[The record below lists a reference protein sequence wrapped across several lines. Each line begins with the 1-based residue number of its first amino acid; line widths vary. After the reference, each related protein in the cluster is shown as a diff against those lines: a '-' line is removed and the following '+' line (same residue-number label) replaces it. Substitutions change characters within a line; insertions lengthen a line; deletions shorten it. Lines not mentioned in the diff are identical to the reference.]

1 MTRKNLMIS
10 AAALSL
16 LVLAGCSKDGMAG
29 YIGTAEAK
37 NVALENA
44 GLTASQV
51 KFTDVELDDK
61 NGTHYYQ
68 VEFTADGKEYEY
80 DIDALTG
87 AIIESK
93 LPAGAQAQQNTAS
106 NNNTAG
112 NTTPDTNTA
121 GSSNTNN
128 NTSNNTSSGTGTAS
142 AALTADQAKNKALA
156 HAGLKA
162 NQVTFVKSK
171 LDWDDG
177 RQVYDV
183 EFYTNGTEYDYE
195 INAETGAVLS
205 FDHDLEWRGSKA
217 SASTA
222 NTSSSTSSSASAAKP
237 AAAASSSTASGDIG
251 ADKAKSIALA
261 HAGLSEG
268 EVDFL
273 YAQPDRENGRQVYDV
288 EFYAGGVCFS
298 YGEER
303 GREQFLRQ
311 EPYPQDLSL
320 LSEGGAVWHSIP
332 SATFYHAWSQSG
344 ELPDGFQAM
353 FGAFF

>member
-10 AAALSL
+10 AVALSL

-121 GSSNTNN
+121 GSSNTDNNTSNNTTPDTNIAGSSNTNN

-183 EFYTNGTEYDYE
+183 EFYTSDYKEYDYE
-195 INAETGAVLS
+195 I
-205 FDHDLEWRGSKA
+205 D
-217 SASTA
+217 AST
-222 NTSSSTSSSASAAKP
+222 
-237 AAAASSSTASGDIG
+237 
-251 ADKAKSIALA
+251 
-261 HAGLSEG
+261 G
-268 EVDFL
+268 EVVSYDFDAEG
-273 YAQPDRENGRQVYDV
+273 YAPPATGNG
-288 EFYAGGVCFS
+288 
-298 YGEER
+298 
-303 GREQFLRQ
+303 
-311 EPYPQDLSL
+311 
-320 LSEGGAVWHSIP
+320 
-332 SATFYHAWSQSG
+332 QSG
-344 ELPDGFQAM
+344 TITADQAKEKALSQVPGATVSDIWEFETDYDDGRLQYEGKIYYNGMEYEFEIDGYSGAIRSWDAESM
-353 FGAFF
+353 FD

>member
-29 YIGTAEAK
+29 YIGTAAAK

-44 GLTASQV
+44 GPTASQV

-128 NTSNNTSSGTGTAS
+128 NTSNNTTPDTNTVGSSNTNNNTSSGTGTAS
-142 AALTADQAKNKALA
+142 AALTADQAKDKALA

-183 EFYTNGTEYDYE
+183 EFYTSDYKEYDYE
-195 INAETGAVLS
+195 I
-205 FDHDLEWRGSKA
+205 D
-217 SASTA
+217 AST
-222 NTSSSTSSSASAAKP
+222 
-237 AAAASSSTASGDIG
+237 
-251 ADKAKSIALA
+251 
-261 HAGLSEG
+261 G
-268 EVDFL
+268 EVVSYDFDAEG
-273 YAQPDRENGRQVYDV
+273 YAPPATGNG
-288 EFYAGGVCFS
+288 
-298 YGEER
+298 
-303 GREQFLRQ
+303 
-311 EPYPQDLSL
+311 
-320 LSEGGAVWHSIP
+320 
-332 SATFYHAWSQSG
+332 QSG
-344 ELPDGFQAM
+344 TITADQAKEKALSQVPGATVSDIWEFETDYDDGRLQYEGKIYYNGMEYEFEIDGYSGAIRSWDAESM
-353 FGAFF
+353 FD

>member
-29 YIGTAEAK
+29 YIGTAEAN

-128 NTSNNTSSGTGTAS
+128 NTSNNTTPDTNTVGSSNTNNNTSSGTGTAS
-142 AALTADQAKNKALA
+142 AALTADQAKEKALS
-156 HAGLKA
+156 
-162 NQVTFVKSK
+162 QVPGATVSDIWEFET
-171 LDWDDG
+171 DYDDG
-177 RQVYDV
+177 RLQYEGKIYYNGMEY
-183 EFYTNGTEYDYE
+183 EFE
-195 INAETGAVLS
+195 IDGYSGAIRSWDAES
-205 FDHDLEWRGSKA
+205 MFD
-217 SASTA
+217 
-222 NTSSSTSSSASAAKP
+222 
-237 AAAASSSTASGDIG
+237 
-251 ADKAKSIALA
+251 
-261 HAGLSEG
+261 
-268 EVDFL
+268 
-273 YAQPDRENGRQVYDV
+273 
-288 EFYAGGVCFS
+288 
-298 YGEER
+298 
-303 GREQFLRQ
+303 
-311 EPYPQDLSL
+311 
-320 LSEGGAVWHSIP
+320 
-332 SATFYHAWSQSG
+332 
-344 ELPDGFQAM
+344 
-353 FGAFF
+353 

>member
-1 MTRKNLMIS
+1 MTRKKLMIS

-142 AALTADQAKNKALA
+142 AALTADQAKDKALA
-156 HAGLKA
+156 HAGLKQS
-162 NQVTFVKSK
+162 QVTFVKSK

-183 EFYTNGTEYDYE
+183 EFYTSDYKEYDYE
-195 INAETGAVLS
+195 I
-205 FDHDLEWRGSKA
+205 D
-217 SASTA
+217 AST
-222 NTSSSTSSSASAAKP
+222 
-237 AAAASSSTASGDIG
+237 
-251 ADKAKSIALA
+251 
-261 HAGLSEG
+261 G
-268 EVDFL
+268 EVVSYDFDAEG
-273 YAQPDRENGRQVYDV
+273 YAPPATGNG
-288 EFYAGGVCFS
+288 
-298 YGEER
+298 
-303 GREQFLRQ
+303 
-311 EPYPQDLSL
+311 
-320 LSEGGAVWHSIP
+320 
-332 SATFYHAWSQSG
+332 QSG
-344 ELPDGFQAM
+344 TITADQAKEKALSQVPGATVSDIREFETDYDDGRLQYEGKIYYNGMEYEFEIDGYSGAIRNWDAESM
-353 FGAFF
+353 FD

>member
-44 GLTASQV
+44 GLTAGQV

-121 GSSNTNN
+121 GSSNTDNNTSNNTTPDTNIAGSSNTDN

-183 EFYTNGTEYDYE
+183 EFYTSDYKEYDYE
-195 INAETGAVLS
+195 I
-205 FDHDLEWRGSKA
+205 D
-217 SASTA
+217 AST
-222 NTSSSTSSSASAAKP
+222 
-237 AAAASSSTASGDIG
+237 
-251 ADKAKSIALA
+251 
-261 HAGLSEG
+261 G
-268 EVDFL
+268 EVVSYDFDAEG
-273 YAQPDRENGRQVYDV
+273 YAPPATGNG
-288 EFYAGGVCFS
+288 
-298 YGEER
+298 
-303 GREQFLRQ
+303 
-311 EPYPQDLSL
+311 
-320 LSEGGAVWHSIP
+320 
-332 SATFYHAWSQSG
+332 QSG
-344 ELPDGFQAM
+344 TITADQAKEKALSQVPGAAVSDIWEFETDYDDGRLQYEGKIYYNGMEYEFEIDGYSGAIRSWDAESM
-353 FGAFF
+353 FD

>member
-112 NTTPDTNTA
+112 NTAPDTNTA
-121 GSSNTNN
+121 GSSNTDNN
-128 NTSNNTSSGTGTAS
+128 TSNNTTPDTNIAGSSNTNKNTSNNTSSGTGTAS

-183 EFYTNGTEYDYE
+183 EFYTSDYKEYDYE
-195 INAETGAVLS
+195 I
-205 FDHDLEWRGSKA
+205 D
-217 SASTA
+217 AST
-222 NTSSSTSSSASAAKP
+222 
-237 AAAASSSTASGDIG
+237 
-251 ADKAKSIALA
+251 
-261 HAGLSEG
+261 G
-268 EVDFL
+268 EVVSYDFDAEG
-273 YAQPDRENGRQVYDV
+273 YAPPATGNG
-288 EFYAGGVCFS
+288 
-298 YGEER
+298 
-303 GREQFLRQ
+303 
-311 EPYPQDLSL
+311 
-320 LSEGGAVWHSIP
+320 
-332 SATFYHAWSQSG
+332 QSG
-344 ELPDGFQAM
+344 TITADQAKEKALSQVPGATVSDIWEFETDYDDGRLQYEGKIYYNGMEYEFEIDGYSGAIRSWDAESM
-353 FGAFF
+353 FD

>member
-128 NTSNNTSSGTGTAS
+128 NTSNNTTPDTNTAGSSNTNNNTSSGTGTAS
-142 AALTADQAKNKALA
+142 AALTADQAKDKALA

-183 EFYTNGTEYDYE
+183 EFYTSDYKEYDYE
-195 INAETGAVLS
+195 I
-205 FDHDLEWRGSKA
+205 D
-217 SASTA
+217 AST
-222 NTSSSTSSSASAAKP
+222 
-237 AAAASSSTASGDIG
+237 
-251 ADKAKSIALA
+251 
-261 HAGLSEG
+261 G
-268 EVDFL
+268 EVVSYDFDAEG
-273 YAQPDRENGRQVYDV
+273 YAPPATGNG
-288 EFYAGGVCFS
+288 
-298 YGEER
+298 
-303 GREQFLRQ
+303 
-311 EPYPQDLSL
+311 
-320 LSEGGAVWHSIP
+320 
-332 SATFYHAWSQSG
+332 QSG
-344 ELPDGFQAM
+344 TITADQAKEKALSQVPGATVSDIWEFETDYDDGRLQYEGKIYYNGMEYEFEIDGYSGAIRSWDAESM
-353 FGAFF
+353 FD

>member
-1 MTRKNLMIS
+1 MTRKKLMIS

-121 GSSNTNN
+121 GSNTNN

-142 AALTADQAKNKALA
+142 AALTADQAKDKALA

-183 EFYTNGTEYDYE
+183 EFYTSDYKEYDYE
-195 INAETGAVLS
+195 IDAATGAILS
-205 FDHDLEWRGSKA
+205 YDFDAENYIPQQNTGSY
-217 SASTA
+217 
-222 NTSSSTSSSASAAKP
+222 
-237 AAAASSSTASGDIG
+237 IG
-251 ADKAKSIALA
+251 AEKAKSVALA
-261 HAGLSEG
+261 HAGVNQSQVTRLRCEL
-268 EVDFL
+268 EKD
-273 YAQPDRENGRQVYDV
+273 DGRWEYQV
-288 EFYAGGVCFS
+288 EFC
-298 YGEER
+298 YGTMEYEYEIDAYT
-303 GREQFLRQ
+303 GAI
-311 EPYPQDLSL
+311 LSRDM
-320 LSEGGAVWHSIP
+320 ESI
-332 SATFYHAWSQSG
+332 Y
-344 ELPDGFQAM
+344 D
-353 FGAFF
+353 

>member
-1 MTRKNLMIS
+1 MTRKKLMIS

-93 LPAGAQAQQNTAS
+93 LPAGAQVQQNTAS

-121 GSSNTNN
+121 GSNTNN

-142 AALTADQAKNKALA
+142 AALTADQAKDKALA
-156 HAGLKA
+156 HAGLKQS
-162 NQVTFVKSK
+162 QVTFVKSK

-183 EFYTNGTEYDYE
+183 EFYTSDYKEYDYE
-195 INAETGAVLS
+195 I
-205 FDHDLEWRGSKA
+205 D
-217 SASTA
+217 AST
-222 NTSSSTSSSASAAKP
+222 
-237 AAAASSSTASGDIG
+237 
-251 ADKAKSIALA
+251 
-261 HAGLSEG
+261 G
-268 EVDFL
+268 EVVSYDFDAEG
-273 YAQPDRENGRQVYDV
+273 YAPPVTGNG
-288 EFYAGGVCFS
+288 
-298 YGEER
+298 
-303 GREQFLRQ
+303 
-311 EPYPQDLSL
+311 
-320 LSEGGAVWHSIP
+320 
-332 SATFYHAWSQSG
+332 QSG
-344 ELPDGFQAM
+344 TITADQAKEKALSQVPGATVSDIREFETDYDDGRLQYEGKIYYNGMEYEFEIDGYSGAIRNWDAESM
-353 FGAFF
+353 FD

>member
-16 LVLAGCSKDGMAG
+16 LILAGCSKDGMAG
-29 YIGTAEAK
+29 YIGTAKAK

-44 GLTASQV
+44 GLTASQA

-121 GSSNTNN
+121 GSSNTDNNTSNNTTPDINIAGSSNTNN

-183 EFYTNGTEYDYE
+183 EFYTSDYKEYDYE
-195 INAETGAVLS
+195 I
-205 FDHDLEWRGSKA
+205 D
-217 SASTA
+217 AST
-222 NTSSSTSSSASAAKP
+222 
-237 AAAASSSTASGDIG
+237 
-251 ADKAKSIALA
+251 
-261 HAGLSEG
+261 G
-268 EVDFL
+268 EVVSYDL
-273 YAQPDRENGRQVYDV
+273 DAEGYAPPATGNG
-288 EFYAGGVCFS
+288 
-298 YGEER
+298 
-303 GREQFLRQ
+303 
-311 EPYPQDLSL
+311 
-320 LSEGGAVWHSIP
+320 
-332 SATFYHAWSQSG
+332 QSG
-344 ELPDGFQAM
+344 TITADQAKEKALSQVPGATVSDIREFETDYDDGRLQYEGKIYYNGMEYEFEIDGYSGAIRSWDAESM
-353 FGAFF
+353 FD

>member
-142 AALTADQAKNKALA
+142 AALTADQANDKALA
-156 HAGLKA
+156 HAGLKQS
-162 NQVTFVKSK
+162 QVTFVKSK

-183 EFYTNGTEYDYE
+183 EFYTSDYKEYDYE
-195 INAETGAVLS
+195 I
-205 FDHDLEWRGSKA
+205 D
-217 SASTA
+217 AST
-222 NTSSSTSSSASAAKP
+222 
-237 AAAASSSTASGDIG
+237 
-251 ADKAKSIALA
+251 
-261 HAGLSEG
+261 G
-268 EVDFL
+268 EVVSYDFDAEG
-273 YAQPDRENGRQVYDV
+273 YAPPATGNG
-288 EFYAGGVCFS
+288 
-298 YGEER
+298 
-303 GREQFLRQ
+303 
-311 EPYPQDLSL
+311 
-320 LSEGGAVWHSIP
+320 
-332 SATFYHAWSQSG
+332 QSG
-344 ELPDGFQAM
+344 TITADQAKEKALSQVPGATVSDIREFETDYDDGRLQYEGKIYYNGMEYEFEIDGYSGAIRNWDAESM
-353 FGAFF
+353 FD

>member
-1 MTRKNLMIS
+1 MTRKKLMIS

-142 AALTADQAKNKALA
+142 AALTADQAKDKALA
-156 HAGLKA
+156 HAGLKQS
-162 NQVTFVKSK
+162 QVTFVKSK

-183 EFYTNGTEYDYE
+183 EFYTSDYKEYDYE
-195 INAETGAVLS
+195 I
-205 FDHDLEWRGSKA
+205 D
-217 SASTA
+217 AST
-222 NTSSSTSSSASAAKP
+222 
-237 AAAASSSTASGDIG
+237 
-251 ADKAKSIALA
+251 
-261 HAGLSEG
+261 G
-268 EVDFL
+268 EVVSYDFDAEG
-273 YAQPDRENGRQVYDV
+273 YAPPATGNG
-288 EFYAGGVCFS
+288 
-298 YGEER
+298 
-303 GREQFLRQ
+303 
-311 EPYPQDLSL
+311 
-320 LSEGGAVWHSIP
+320 
-332 SATFYHAWSQSG
+332 QSG
-344 ELPDGFQAM
+344 TITADQAKEKALSQVPGATVSDIREFETDYDDGRLQYEGKIYYNGMEYEFEIDGYSGAIRNWEAESM
-353 FGAFF
+353 FD

>member
-106 NNNTAG
+106 NNNT
-112 NTTPDTNTA
+112 TPDTNTA

-142 AALTADQAKNKALA
+142 AALTADQAKDKALA
-156 HAGLKA
+156 HAGLKQS
-162 NQVTFVKSK
+162 QVTFVKSK

-183 EFYTNGTEYDYE
+183 EFYTSDYKEYDYE
-195 INAETGAVLS
+195 I
-205 FDHDLEWRGSKA
+205 D
-217 SASTA
+217 AST
-222 NTSSSTSSSASAAKP
+222 
-237 AAAASSSTASGDIG
+237 
-251 ADKAKSIALA
+251 
-261 HAGLSEG
+261 G
-268 EVDFL
+268 EVVSYDFDAEG
-273 YAQPDRENGRQVYDV
+273 YAPPATGNG
-288 EFYAGGVCFS
+288 
-298 YGEER
+298 
-303 GREQFLRQ
+303 
-311 EPYPQDLSL
+311 
-320 LSEGGAVWHSIP
+320 
-332 SATFYHAWSQSG
+332 QSG
-344 ELPDGFQAM
+344 TITADQAKEKALSQVPGATVSDIREFETDYDDGRLQYEGKIYYNGMEYEFEIDGYSGAIRNWDAESM
-353 FGAFF
+353 FD

>member
-112 NTTPDTNTA
+112 NTTPDTNIA

-128 NTSNNTSSGTGTAS
+128 NTSNNTTPDTNTAGSSNTNNNTSSGTGTAS
-142 AALTADQAKNKALA
+142 AALTADQAKDKALA

-183 EFYTNGTEYDYE
+183 EFYTSDYKEYDYE
-195 INAETGAVLS
+195 I
-205 FDHDLEWRGSKA
+205 D
-217 SASTA
+217 AST
-222 NTSSSTSSSASAAKP
+222 
-237 AAAASSSTASGDIG
+237 
-251 ADKAKSIALA
+251 
-261 HAGLSEG
+261 G
-268 EVDFL
+268 EVVSYDFDAEG
-273 YAQPDRENGRQVYDV
+273 YAPPATGNG
-288 EFYAGGVCFS
+288 
-298 YGEER
+298 
-303 GREQFLRQ
+303 
-311 EPYPQDLSL
+311 
-320 LSEGGAVWHSIP
+320 
-332 SATFYHAWSQSG
+332 QSG
-344 ELPDGFQAM
+344 TITADQAKEKALSQVPGATVSDIWEFETDYDDGRLQYEGKIYYNGMEYEFEIDGYSGAIRSWDAESM
-353 FGAFF
+353 FD

>member
-16 LVLAGCSKDGMAG
+16 LVLVGCSKDGMAS

-128 NTSNNTSSGTGTAS
+128 NTVGSTTPDTNIAGSSNTNNNTSNNTSSGTGTAS

-183 EFYTNGTEYDYE
+183 EFYTSDYKEYDYE
-195 INAETGAVLS
+195 I
-205 FDHDLEWRGSKA
+205 D
-217 SASTA
+217 AST
-222 NTSSSTSSSASAAKP
+222 
-237 AAAASSSTASGDIG
+237 
-251 ADKAKSIALA
+251 
-261 HAGLSEG
+261 G
-268 EVDFL
+268 EVVSCDFDAEG
-273 YAQPDRENGRQVYDV
+273 YAPPATGNG
-288 EFYAGGVCFS
+288 
-298 YGEER
+298 
-303 GREQFLRQ
+303 
-311 EPYPQDLSL
+311 
-320 LSEGGAVWHSIP
+320 
-332 SATFYHAWSQSG
+332 QSG
-344 ELPDGFQAM
+344 TITADQAKEKALSQVPGATVSDIREFETDYDDGRLQYEGKIYYNGMEYEFEIDGYSGAIRSWDAESM
-353 FGAFF
+353 FD

>member
-16 LVLAGCSKDGMAG
+16 LVLVGCSKDGMAG

-121 GSSNTNN
+121 GSSNTDNNTSNNTTPDTNTAGSSNTNN

-183 EFYTNGTEYDYE
+183 EFYTSDYKEYDYE
-195 INAETGAVLS
+195 I
-205 FDHDLEWRGSKA
+205 D
-217 SASTA
+217 AST
-222 NTSSSTSSSASAAKP
+222 
-237 AAAASSSTASGDIG
+237 
-251 ADKAKSIALA
+251 
-261 HAGLSEG
+261 G
-268 EVDFL
+268 EVVSYDFDAEG
-273 YAQPDRENGRQVYDV
+273 YAPPATGNG
-288 EFYAGGVCFS
+288 
-298 YGEER
+298 
-303 GREQFLRQ
+303 
-311 EPYPQDLSL
+311 
-320 LSEGGAVWHSIP
+320 
-332 SATFYHAWSQSG
+332 QSG
-344 ELPDGFQAM
+344 TITADQAKEKALSQVPGATVSDIWEFETDYDDGRLQYEGKIYYNGMEYEFEIDGYSGAIRSWDAESM
-353 FGAFF
+353 FD

>member
-128 NTSNNTSSGTGTAS
+128 NTSNNTTPNTNTVGSSNTNNNTSSGTGTAS
-142 AALTADQAKNKALA
+142 AALTADQAKDKALA

-183 EFYTNGTEYDYE
+183 EFYTSDYKEYDYE
-195 INAETGAVLS
+195 I
-205 FDHDLEWRGSKA
+205 D
-217 SASTA
+217 AST
-222 NTSSSTSSSASAAKP
+222 
-237 AAAASSSTASGDIG
+237 
-251 ADKAKSIALA
+251 
-261 HAGLSEG
+261 G
-268 EVDFL
+268 EVVSYDFDAEG
-273 YAQPDRENGRQVYDV
+273 YAPPATGNG
-288 EFYAGGVCFS
+288 
-298 YGEER
+298 
-303 GREQFLRQ
+303 
-311 EPYPQDLSL
+311 
-320 LSEGGAVWHSIP
+320 
-332 SATFYHAWSQSG
+332 QSG
-344 ELPDGFQAM
+344 TITADQAKEKALSQVPGATVSDIWEFETDYDDGRLQYEGKIYYNGMEYEFEIDGYSGAIRSWDAESM
-353 FGAFF
+353 FD

>member
-128 NTSNNTSSGTGTAS
+128 NTAGNTIPAANTAGSSNTNNNTSNNTSSGTGTAS

-183 EFYTNGTEYDYE
+183 EFYTSDYKEYDYE
-195 INAETGAVLS
+195 I
-205 FDHDLEWRGSKA
+205 D
-217 SASTA
+217 AST
-222 NTSSSTSSSASAAKP
+222 
-237 AAAASSSTASGDIG
+237 
-251 ADKAKSIALA
+251 
-261 HAGLSEG
+261 G
-268 EVDFL
+268 EVVSYDFD
-273 YAQPDRENGRQVYDV
+273 AEDHAPPATGNG
-288 EFYAGGVCFS
+288 
-298 YGEER
+298 
-303 GREQFLRQ
+303 
-311 EPYPQDLSL
+311 
-320 LSEGGAVWHSIP
+320 
-332 SATFYHAWSQSG
+332 QSG
-344 ELPDGFQAM
+344 TITADQAKEKALSQVPGATVSDIREFETDYDDGRLQYEGKIYYNGMEYEFEIDGYSGAIRSWDAESM
-353 FGAFF
+353 FD

>member
-16 LVLAGCSKDGMAG
+16 LILAGCSKDGMAG

-44 GLTASQV
+44 GLTASQA

-121 GSSNTNN
+121 GSSNTDNNTSNNTTPDINIAGSSNTNN

-183 EFYTNGTEYDYE
+183 EFYTSDYKEYDYE
-195 INAETGAVLS
+195 I
-205 FDHDLEWRGSKA
+205 D
-217 SASTA
+217 AST
-222 NTSSSTSSSASAAKP
+222 
-237 AAAASSSTASGDIG
+237 
-251 ADKAKSIALA
+251 
-261 HAGLSEG
+261 G
-268 EVDFL
+268 EVVSYDL
-273 YAQPDRENGRQVYDV
+273 DAEGYAPPATGNG
-288 EFYAGGVCFS
+288 
-298 YGEER
+298 
-303 GREQFLRQ
+303 
-311 EPYPQDLSL
+311 
-320 LSEGGAVWHSIP
+320 
-332 SATFYHAWSQSG
+332 QSG
-344 ELPDGFQAM
+344 TITADQAKEKALSQVPGATVSDIREFETDYDDGRLQYEGKIYYNGMEYEFEIDGYSGAIRSWDAESM
-353 FGAFF
+353 FD

>member
-16 LVLAGCSKDGMAG
+16 LVLVGCSKDGMAG

-128 NTSNNTSSGTGTAS
+128 NTVGSTTPDTNTAGSSNTNNNTSNNTSSGTGTAS
-142 AALTADQAKNKALA
+142 AALTADQAKDKALA

-183 EFYTNGTEYDYE
+183 EFYTSDYKEYDYE
-195 INAETGAVLS
+195 I
-205 FDHDLEWRGSKA
+205 D
-217 SASTA
+217 AST
-222 NTSSSTSSSASAAKP
+222 
-237 AAAASSSTASGDIG
+237 
-251 ADKAKSIALA
+251 
-261 HAGLSEG
+261 G
-268 EVDFL
+268 EVVSYDFDTEG
-273 YAQPDRENGRQVYDV
+273 YAPPATGNG
-288 EFYAGGVCFS
+288 
-298 YGEER
+298 
-303 GREQFLRQ
+303 
-311 EPYPQDLSL
+311 
-320 LSEGGAVWHSIP
+320 
-332 SATFYHAWSQSG
+332 QSG
-344 ELPDGFQAM
+344 TITADQAKEKALSQVPGATVSDIREFETDYDDGRLQYEGKIYYNGMEYEFEIDGYSGAIRNWDAESM
-353 FGAFF
+353 FD

>member
-16 LVLAGCSKDGMAG
+16 LVLVGCSKDGMAG

-128 NTSNNTSSGTGTAS
+128 NTVGSTTPDTNIAGSSNTNNNTSNNTSSGTGTAS

-183 EFYTNGTEYDYE
+183 EFYTSDYKEYDYE
-195 INAETGAVLS
+195 I
-205 FDHDLEWRGSKA
+205 D
-217 SASTA
+217 AST
-222 NTSSSTSSSASAAKP
+222 
-237 AAAASSSTASGDIG
+237 
-251 ADKAKSIALA
+251 
-261 HAGLSEG
+261 G
-268 EVDFL
+268 EVVSCDFDAEG
-273 YAQPDRENGRQVYDV
+273 YAPPATGNG
-288 EFYAGGVCFS
+288 
-298 YGEER
+298 
-303 GREQFLRQ
+303 
-311 EPYPQDLSL
+311 
-320 LSEGGAVWHSIP
+320 
-332 SATFYHAWSQSG
+332 QSG
-344 ELPDGFQAM
+344 TITADQAKEKALSQVPGATVSDIREFETDYDDGRLQYEGKIYYNGMEYEFEIDGYSGAIRSWDAESM
-353 FGAFF
+353 FD

>member
-1 MTRKNLMIS
+1 
-10 AAALSL
+10 
-16 LVLAGCSKDGMAG
+16 MAG

-93 LPAGAQAQQNTAS
+93 LPASAQAQQNTAS

-128 NTSNNTSSGTGTAS
+128 NTAGNTIPAANTAGSSNTNNNTSSGTGTAS
-142 AALTADQAKNKALA
+142 AALTADQAKDKALA

-183 EFYTNGTEYDYE
+183 EFYTSDYKEYDYE
-195 INAETGAVLS
+195 I
-205 FDHDLEWRGSKA
+205 D
-217 SASTA
+217 AST
-222 NTSSSTSSSASAAKP
+222 
-237 AAAASSSTASGDIG
+237 
-251 ADKAKSIALA
+251 
-261 HAGLSEG
+261 G
-268 EVDFL
+268 EVVSYDFDAEG
-273 YAQPDRENGRQVYDV
+273 YAPPATGNG
-288 EFYAGGVCFS
+288 
-298 YGEER
+298 
-303 GREQFLRQ
+303 
-311 EPYPQDLSL
+311 
-320 LSEGGAVWHSIP
+320 
-332 SATFYHAWSQSG
+332 QSG
-344 ELPDGFQAM
+344 TITADQAKEKALSQVPGATVSDIWEFETDYDDGRLQYEGKIYYNGMEYEFEIDGYSGAIRSWDAESM
-353 FGAFF
+353 FD

>member
-128 NTSNNTSSGTGTAS
+128 NTAGNTIPDTNIAGSSNTNNNTSNNTSSGTGTAS

-177 RQVYDV
+177 HQVYDV
-183 EFYTNGTEYDYE
+183 EFYTSDYKEYDYE
-195 INAETGAVLS
+195 I
-205 FDHDLEWRGSKA
+205 D
-217 SASTA
+217 AST
-222 NTSSSTSSSASAAKP
+222 
-237 AAAASSSTASGDIG
+237 
-251 ADKAKSIALA
+251 
-261 HAGLSEG
+261 G
-268 EVDFL
+268 EVVSYDFDAEG
-273 YAQPDRENGRQVYDV
+273 YAPPATGNG
-288 EFYAGGVCFS
+288 
-298 YGEER
+298 
-303 GREQFLRQ
+303 
-311 EPYPQDLSL
+311 
-320 LSEGGAVWHSIP
+320 
-332 SATFYHAWSQSG
+332 QSG
-344 ELPDGFQAM
+344 TITADQAKEKALSQVPGATVSDIWEFETDYDDGRLQYEGKIYYNGMEYEFEIDGYSGAIRSWDAESM
-353 FGAFF
+353 FD

>member
-16 LVLAGCSKDGMAG
+16 LVLVGCSKDGMAG

-121 GSSNTNN
+121 GSSNTDNNTSNNTTPDTNTAGSSNTNN

-183 EFYTNGTEYDYE
+183 EFYTSDYKEYDYE
-195 INAETGAVLS
+195 I
-205 FDHDLEWRGSKA
+205 D
-217 SASTA
+217 AST
-222 NTSSSTSSSASAAKP
+222 
-237 AAAASSSTASGDIG
+237 
-251 ADKAKSIALA
+251 
-261 HAGLSEG
+261 G
-268 EVDFL
+268 EVVSYDFD
-273 YAQPDRENGRQVYDV
+273 AEDHAPPATGNG
-288 EFYAGGVCFS
+288 
-298 YGEER
+298 
-303 GREQFLRQ
+303 
-311 EPYPQDLSL
+311 
-320 LSEGGAVWHSIP
+320 
-332 SATFYHAWSQSG
+332 QSG
-344 ELPDGFQAM
+344 TITADQAKEKALSQVPGATVSDIREFETDYDDGRLQYEGKIYYNGMEYEFEIDGYSGAIRSWDAESM
-353 FGAFF
+353 FD

>member
-128 NTSNNTSSGTGTAS
+128 NTAGNTIPAANTAGSSNTNNNTSNNTSSGTGTAS

-183 EFYTNGTEYDYE
+183 EFYTSDYKEYDYE
-195 INAETGAVLS
+195 I
-205 FDHDLEWRGSKA
+205 D
-217 SASTA
+217 AST
-222 NTSSSTSSSASAAKP
+222 
-237 AAAASSSTASGDIG
+237 
-251 ADKAKSIALA
+251 
-261 HAGLSEG
+261 G
-268 EVDFL
+268 EVVSYDFDAEG
-273 YAQPDRENGRQVYDV
+273 YAPPATGNG
-288 EFYAGGVCFS
+288 
-298 YGEER
+298 
-303 GREQFLRQ
+303 
-311 EPYPQDLSL
+311 
-320 LSEGGAVWHSIP
+320 
-332 SATFYHAWSQSG
+332 QSG
-344 ELPDGFQAM
+344 TITADQAKEKALSQVPGATVSDIWEFETDYDDGRLQYEGKIYYNGMEYEFEIDGYSGAIRSWDAESM
-353 FGAFF
+353 FD

>member
-44 GLTASQV
+44 GLTAGQV

-93 LPAGAQAQQNTAS
+93 LPAGAQSQQNTAS
-106 NNNTAG
+106 NNNPSN
-112 NTTPDTNTA
+112 NTTPDTNIAGSSNTNNNPSNNTTPDTNIA

-142 AALTADQAKNKALA
+142 AALTADQAKDKALA

-183 EFYTNGTEYDYE
+183 EFYTSDYKEYDYE
-195 INAETGAVLS
+195 I
-205 FDHDLEWRGSKA
+205 D
-217 SASTA
+217 AST
-222 NTSSSTSSSASAAKP
+222 
-237 AAAASSSTASGDIG
+237 
-251 ADKAKSIALA
+251 
-261 HAGLSEG
+261 G
-268 EVDFL
+268 EVVSYDFDAEG
-273 YAQPDRENGRQVYDV
+273 YAPPATGNG
-288 EFYAGGVCFS
+288 
-298 YGEER
+298 
-303 GREQFLRQ
+303 
-311 EPYPQDLSL
+311 
-320 LSEGGAVWHSIP
+320 
-332 SATFYHAWSQSG
+332 QSG
-344 ELPDGFQAM
+344 TITADQAKEKALSQVPGATVSDIWEFETDYDDGRLQYEGKIYYNGMEYEFEIDGYSGAIRSWDAESM
-353 FGAFF
+353 FD

>member
-16 LVLAGCSKDGMAG
+16 LVLVGCSKDGMAG

-61 NGTHYYQ
+61 NGTQYYQ

-93 LPAGAQAQQNTAS
+93 LPVGAQAQQNTAS
-106 NNNTAG
+106 NNNTVG
-112 NTTPDTNTA
+112 NTTPDT
-121 GSSNTNN
+121 

-142 AALTADQAKNKALA
+142 AALTADQAKDKALA

-162 NQVTFVKSK
+162 NQVIFVKSK

-183 EFYTNGTEYDYE
+183 EFYTSDYKEYDYE
-195 INAETGAVLS
+195 I
-205 FDHDLEWRGSKA
+205 D
-217 SASTA
+217 AST
-222 NTSSSTSSSASAAKP
+222 
-237 AAAASSSTASGDIG
+237 
-251 ADKAKSIALA
+251 
-261 HAGLSEG
+261 G
-268 EVDFL
+268 EVVSYDFDAEG
-273 YAQPDRENGRQVYDV
+273 YAPPATGNG
-288 EFYAGGVCFS
+288 
-298 YGEER
+298 
-303 GREQFLRQ
+303 
-311 EPYPQDLSL
+311 
-320 LSEGGAVWHSIP
+320 
-332 SATFYHAWSQSG
+332 QSG
-344 ELPDGFQAM
+344 TITADQAKEKALSQVPGATVSDIWEFETDYDDGRLQYEGKIYYNGMEYEFEIDGYSGAIRSWDAESM
-353 FGAFF
+353 FD

>member
-1 MTRKNLMIS
+1 MTRKNIMIS

-16 LVLAGCSKDGMAG
+16 LVLAGCSKDGMAD
-29 YIGTAEAK
+29 YIGRDEAK

-68 VEFTADGKEYEY
+68 VEFTADGQEYEY

-93 LPAGAQAQQNTAS
+93 LPAGAQAQQNATP

-112 NTTPDTNTA
+112 TTTPDNK
-121 GSSNTNN
+121 NN
-128 NTSNNTSSGTGTAS
+128 NTNSGAGTAS
-142 AALTADQAKNKALA
+142 AALTADQAKDKALA

-183 EFYTNGTEYDYE
+183 EFYTSDNKEYDYE
-195 INAETGAVLS
+195 I
-205 FDHDLEWRGSKA
+205 D
-217 SASTA
+217 AST
-222 NTSSSTSSSASAAKP
+222 
-237 AAAASSSTASGDIG
+237 
-251 ADKAKSIALA
+251 
-261 HAGLSEG
+261 G
-268 EVDFL
+268 EVINYDFDAEG
-273 YAQPDRENGRQVYDV
+273 YAPPATGNG
-288 EFYAGGVCFS
+288 
-298 YGEER
+298 
-303 GREQFLRQ
+303 
-311 EPYPQDLSL
+311 
-320 LSEGGAVWHSIP
+320 
-332 SATFYHAWSQSG
+332 QSG
-344 ELPDGFQAM
+344 TITADQAKEKALSQVPGATVSDIREFETDYDDGRLQYEGKICYDGMEYEFEIDGYSGAIRNWEAESM
-353 FGAFF
+353 FD

>member
-1 MTRKNLMIS
+1 MTRKNIMIS

-16 LVLAGCSKDGMAG
+16 LVLAGCSKDGMAD
-29 YIGTAEAK
+29 YIGRDEAK

-68 VEFTADGKEYEY
+68 VEFTADGQKYEY

-112 NTTPDTNTA
+112 NTTPDNK
-121 GSSNTNN
+121 NN
-128 NTSNNTSSGTGTAS
+128 NTNSGAGTAS
-142 AALTADQAKNKALA
+142 AALTADQAKDKALA

-183 EFYTNGTEYDYE
+183 EFYTSDNKEYDYE
-195 INAETGAVLS
+195 I
-205 FDHDLEWRGSKA
+205 D
-217 SASTA
+217 AST
-222 NTSSSTSSSASAAKP
+222 
-237 AAAASSSTASGDIG
+237 
-251 ADKAKSIALA
+251 
-261 HAGLSEG
+261 G
-268 EVDFL
+268 EVINYDFDAEG
-273 YAQPDRENGRQVYDV
+273 YAPPATGNG
-288 EFYAGGVCFS
+288 
-298 YGEER
+298 
-303 GREQFLRQ
+303 
-311 EPYPQDLSL
+311 
-320 LSEGGAVWHSIP
+320 
-332 SATFYHAWSQSG
+332 QSG
-344 ELPDGFQAM
+344 TITADQAKEKALSQVPGATVSDIREFETDYDDGRLQYEGKICYDGMEYEFEIDGYSGAIRNWEAESM
-353 FGAFF
+353 FD

>member
-112 NTTPDTNTA
+112 NTTSDTNTAGSSNTNNNTAGNTIPAANTA

-183 EFYTNGTEYDYE
+183 EFYTSDYKEYDYE
-195 INAETGAVLS
+195 I
-205 FDHDLEWRGSKA
+205 D
-217 SASTA
+217 AST
-222 NTSSSTSSSASAAKP
+222 
-237 AAAASSSTASGDIG
+237 
-251 ADKAKSIALA
+251 
-261 HAGLSEG
+261 G
-268 EVDFL
+268 EVVSYDFDAEG
-273 YAQPDRENGRQVYDV
+273 YAPPATGNG
-288 EFYAGGVCFS
+288 
-298 YGEER
+298 
-303 GREQFLRQ
+303 
-311 EPYPQDLSL
+311 
-320 LSEGGAVWHSIP
+320 
-332 SATFYHAWSQSG
+332 QSG
-344 ELPDGFQAM
+344 TITADQAKEKALSQVPGATVSDIWEFETDYDDGRLQYEGKIYYNGMEYEFEIDGYSGAIRSWDAESM
-353 FGAFF
+353 FD

>member
-1 MTRKNLMIS
+1 MTRKNIMIS

-16 LVLAGCSKDGMAG
+16 LVLAGCSKDGTAG
-29 YIGTAEAK
+29 YIGRDEAK

-51 KFTDVELDDK
+51 KFIDVELDDK

-93 LPAGAQAQQNTAS
+93 LPAGAQAQQNATP

-112 NTTPDTNTA
+112 TTTPDNK
-121 GSSNTNN
+121 NN
-128 NTSNNTSSGTGTAS
+128 NTNSGAGTAS
-142 AALTADQAKNKALA
+142 AALTADQAKDKALA

-183 EFYTNGTEYDYE
+183 EFYTSDNKEYDYE
-195 INAETGAVLS
+195 I
-205 FDHDLEWRGSKA
+205 D
-217 SASTA
+217 AST
-222 NTSSSTSSSASAAKP
+222 
-237 AAAASSSTASGDIG
+237 
-251 ADKAKSIALA
+251 
-261 HAGLSEG
+261 G
-268 EVDFL
+268 EVINYDFDAEG
-273 YAQPDRENGRQVYDV
+273 YAPPATGNG
-288 EFYAGGVCFS
+288 
-298 YGEER
+298 
-303 GREQFLRQ
+303 
-311 EPYPQDLSL
+311 
-320 LSEGGAVWHSIP
+320 
-332 SATFYHAWSQSG
+332 QSG
-344 ELPDGFQAM
+344 TITADQAKEKALSQVPGAAVSDIREFETDYDDGRLQYEGKICYDGMEYEFEIDGYSGAIRNWEAESM
-353 FGAFF
+353 FD

>member
-16 LVLAGCSKDGMAG
+16 LVLVGCSKDGMAG

-128 NTSNNTSSGTGTAS
+128 NTVGSTTPDTNTAGSSNTNNNTSNNTSSGTGTAS
-142 AALTADQAKNKALA
+142 AALTADQAKDKALA

-183 EFYTNGTEYDYE
+183 EFYTSDYKEYDYE
-195 INAETGAVLS
+195 I
-205 FDHDLEWRGSKA
+205 D
-217 SASTA
+217 AST
-222 NTSSSTSSSASAAKP
+222 
-237 AAAASSSTASGDIG
+237 
-251 ADKAKSIALA
+251 
-261 HAGLSEG
+261 G
-268 EVDFL
+268 EVVSYDFDAEG
-273 YAQPDRENGRQVYDV
+273 YAPPATGNG
-288 EFYAGGVCFS
+288 
-298 YGEER
+298 
-303 GREQFLRQ
+303 
-311 EPYPQDLSL
+311 
-320 LSEGGAVWHSIP
+320 
-332 SATFYHAWSQSG
+332 QSG
-344 ELPDGFQAM
+344 TITADQAKEKALSQVPGATVSDIWEFETDYDDGRLQYEGKIYYNGMEYEFEIDGYSGAIRSWDAESM
-353 FGAFF
+353 FD

>member
-1 MTRKNLMIS
+1 MTRKNIMIS

-16 LVLAGCSKDGMAG
+16 LVLAGCSKDGMAD
-29 YIGTAEAK
+29 YIGRDEAK

-68 VEFTADGKEYEY
+68 VEFTADGQEYEY

-93 LPAGAQAQQNTAS
+93 LPAGAQAQQNATP

-112 NTTPDTNTA
+112 TTTPDNK
-121 GSSNTNN
+121 NN
-128 NTSNNTSSGTGTAS
+128 NTNSGAGTAS
-142 AALTADQAKNKALA
+142 AALTADQAKDKVLA

-183 EFYTNGTEYDYE
+183 EFYTSDNKEYDYE
-195 INAETGAVLS
+195 I
-205 FDHDLEWRGSKA
+205 D
-217 SASTA
+217 AST
-222 NTSSSTSSSASAAKP
+222 
-237 AAAASSSTASGDIG
+237 
-251 ADKAKSIALA
+251 
-261 HAGLSEG
+261 G
-268 EVDFL
+268 EVINYDFDAEG
-273 YAQPDRENGRQVYDV
+273 YAPPATGNG
-288 EFYAGGVCFS
+288 
-298 YGEER
+298 
-303 GREQFLRQ
+303 
-311 EPYPQDLSL
+311 
-320 LSEGGAVWHSIP
+320 
-332 SATFYHAWSQSG
+332 QSG
-344 ELPDGFQAM
+344 TITADQAKGKALSQVPGATVSDIREFETDYDDGRLQYEGKICYDGMEYEFEIDGYSGAIRNWEAESM
-353 FGAFF
+353 FD

>member
-1 MTRKNLMIS
+1 MTRKNLMLS

-16 LVLAGCSKDGMAG
+16 LVLAGCNKDGMAG

-44 GLTASQV
+44 GLTAGQV

-121 GSSNTNN
+121 GSSNTDNNTSNNTTPDTNIAGSSNTNN

-183 EFYTNGTEYDYE
+183 EFYTSDYKEYDYE
-195 INAETGAVLS
+195 I
-205 FDHDLEWRGSKA
+205 D
-217 SASTA
+217 AST
-222 NTSSSTSSSASAAKP
+222 
-237 AAAASSSTASGDIG
+237 
-251 ADKAKSIALA
+251 
-261 HAGLSEG
+261 G
-268 EVDFL
+268 EVVSYDFD
-273 YAQPDRENGRQVYDV
+273 AEDHAPPATGNG
-288 EFYAGGVCFS
+288 
-298 YGEER
+298 
-303 GREQFLRQ
+303 
-311 EPYPQDLSL
+311 
-320 LSEGGAVWHSIP
+320 
-332 SATFYHAWSQSG
+332 QSG
-344 ELPDGFQAM
+344 TITADQAKEKALSQVPGATVSDIREFETDYDDGRLQYEGKIYYNGMEYEFEIDGYSGAIRSWDAESM
-353 FGAFF
+353 FD

>member
-16 LVLAGCSKDGMAG
+16 LVLVGCSKDGMAG

-121 GSSNTNN
+121 GSSNTDNNTSNNTTPDTNTAGSSNTNN

-183 EFYTNGTEYDYE
+183 EFYTSDYKEYDYE
-195 INAETGAVLS
+195 I
-205 FDHDLEWRGSKA
+205 D
-217 SASTA
+217 AST
-222 NTSSSTSSSASAAKP
+222 
-237 AAAASSSTASGDIG
+237 
-251 ADKAKSIALA
+251 
-261 HAGLSEG
+261 G
-268 EVDFL
+268 EVVSYDFDAEG
-273 YAQPDRENGRQVYDV
+273 YAPPATGNG
-288 EFYAGGVCFS
+288 
-298 YGEER
+298 
-303 GREQFLRQ
+303 
-311 EPYPQDLSL
+311 
-320 LSEGGAVWHSIP
+320 
-332 SATFYHAWSQSG
+332 QSG
-344 ELPDGFQAM
+344 TITADQAKEKALSQVPGATVSDIQEFETDYDDGRLQYEGKIYYNGMEYEFEIDGYSGAIRNWDAESM
-353 FGAFF
+353 FD